1 MKKLLLAITACA
13 IALPAFAA
21 EKVTEV
27 TFDKNQIKCGDRHI
41 DDGMKKDDLK
51 GMCKN
56 YQDKKSYIVFHDD
69 NSGKTVK
76 CNVDKTGNL
85 TIATCVTRG

>member
-27 TFDKNQIKCGDRHI
+27 TFDKTQMKCGDRHI
-41 DDGMKKDDLK
+41 DDGMKVTDLK
-51 GMCKN
+51 SCKN
-56 YQDKKSYIVFHDD
+56 FQNKDKTVIFHDD
-69 NSGKTVK
+69 NSGKMVE
-76 CNVDKTGNL
+76 CNVDKKTKDL
-85 TIATCVTRG
+85 TVATCVTKG

>member
-27 TFDKNQIKCGDRHI
+27 TFDKTQMKCGSRHI
-41 DDGMKKDDLK
+41 DDGMKVTDLK
-51 GMCKN
+51 SCKN
-56 YQDKKSYIVFHDD
+56 FQDKKSYVVFHDD

-76 CNVDKTGNL
+76 CNVDKTGDL
-85 TIATCVTRG
+85 TVATCVTKG